1 MVLQE
6 TLNQLPL
13 VNTRL
18 SSAKTYLSPLKRW
31 IRYSQARGLDQLAF
45 TIQDYMLEFI
55 SFLYHIDVLPKA
67 HLDALGWAARALGL
81 DYHIPPKV
89 AELSVATEKAIR
101 AARVNVNVIA
111 VPKTPFKPYWL
122 RYIPITGFED
132 PNNIVVSPWSLSV
145 LLVFLAS
152 STMLRGAC
160 CSRLKWQH
168 YNEKNGSFFYT
179 GAKQDPVFKG
189 QEVVVLPTF
198 ESKFW
203 DLRRFLELWGGAT
216 GKRPQDYIL
225 FDVDAWRATGVKHR
239 LKTPQLR
246 KLFHELIDF
255 IYALPPGSGPPNLPS
270 RRRVVLHS
278 CRYGGATALFD
289 AGFSVDA
296 VAVIGNWKSDVV
308 RTYLRFARELWTPG
322 PGSQPGDAIMR
333 YTDPMVDSAVPR

>member
-1 MVLQE
+1 M
-6 TLNQLPL
+6 
-13 VNTRL
+13 
-18 SSAKTYLSPLKRW
+18 
-31 IRYSQARGLDQLAF
+31 
-45 TIQDYMLEFI
+45 
-55 SFLYHIDVLPKA
+55 
-67 HLDALGWAARALGL
+67 DALGWAARALGL

-246 KLFHELIDF
+246 KLFHELIDY

-308 RTYLRFARELWTPG
+308 RTYLRFARELWTPV